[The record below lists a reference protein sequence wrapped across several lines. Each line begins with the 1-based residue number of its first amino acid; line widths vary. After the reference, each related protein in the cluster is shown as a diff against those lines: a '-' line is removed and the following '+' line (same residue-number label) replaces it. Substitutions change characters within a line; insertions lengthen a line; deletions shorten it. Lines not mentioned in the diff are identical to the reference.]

1 MKRLLLFLS
10 LLVLLSLTAF
20 ANNVS
25 DIDIS
30 VSVDKKGNAR
40 VTQVWQ
46 GEFDEGTENYI
57 VIGNLDGIEIS
68 DFAVSDENGE
78 YTYLDSWNINSSRE
92 KKKAKCGIVEN
103 NGSYEL
109 CWGIGDYGRRRYTL
123 SYTLNGLVASY
134 DDKDGSNFMYVN
146 PEMSTFPTNVT
157 FSLILADGTLIN
169 DSIADIW
176 AFGFDGEVRFDN
188 GIITARTFS
197 PLEDDMHFQIMFSLE
212 KGVLLPT
219 LVKETTFEDVKERAF
234 KGSDYGTSTGET
246 ILVTAVLALII
257 AGVVGIVSYSV
268 AVANERN
275 KFKKNTNYF
284 RDTPN
289 NGEISVSYYLCRKF
303 GVGGNEGDI
312 ISALIL
318 SMIDS
323 GNIICDTE
331 KSVSFFGKEKETN
344 EIKLVSRPDKEP
356 HGKLYD
362 IMIRAAG
369 EDGVLQEK
377 ELEKYSSKN
386 YKVLRSFIDDCN
398 EKGENSFCAMG
409 GFATGISN
417 RIKGLSDKG
426 KEQLSEI
433 VGMKKFLD
441 EFSLIS
447 EREIGEVTIWKEYLV
462 YAALFGSADK
472 VLEEM
477 KKLYPNNIP
486 EIETYTRHVNMTG
499 MYYSSMYRSMI
510 RAEQKA
516 RSAGSGGRASFGG
529 GGGFSGGGVGGG
541 SR

>member
-1 MKRLLLFLS
+1 M
-10 LLVLLSLTAF
+10 LLSLTAF

-46 GEFDEGTENYI
+46 GEFEEGSENYI
-57 VIGNLDGIEIS
+57 VIGNLDGIEIA
-68 DFAVSDENGE
+68 DFAVSDESGE
-78 YTYLDSWNINSSRE
+78 YTYVDDWNIKASRT
-92 KKKAKCGIVEN
+92 KKKDKCGIVEN

-109 CWGIGDYGRRRYTL
+109 CWGIGDYGERRYTI
-123 SYTLNGLVASY
+123 SYTLEGLVASY

-157 FSLILADGTLIN
+157 FSLFLADGTLIT

-176 AFGFDGEVRFDN
+176 AFGFDGEVRLED

-197 PLEDDMHFQIMFSLE
+197 PLENEMHFQIMFSFE

-219 LVKETTFEDVKERAF
+219 LVKEGSFEDLKEKAF
-234 KGSDYGTSTGET
+234 KGSDYGTSTGEKLAF
-246 ILVTAVLALII
+246 IAVFALII
-257 AGVVGIVSYSV
+257 AGVGSAVTYSV
-268 AVANERN
+268 IVANERN
-275 KFKKNTNYF
+275 NFKKNANYF

-289 NGEISVSYYLCRKF
+289 NGDISMSYYLCRKF
-303 GVGGNEGDI
+303 GVGGEEGDI
-312 ISALIL
+312 MSALIL
-318 SMIDS
+318 SMIND

-331 KSVSFFGKEKETN
+331 RSVSFFGKEKETN
-344 EIKLVSRPDKEP
+344 EIKLVSRPEKEP
-356 HGKLYD
+356 HGSLYD
-362 IMIRAAG
+362 IMKRAAG
-369 EDGVLQEK
+369 EDGILQEK
-377 ELEKYSSKN
+377 ELEKYSARN
-386 YKVLRSFIDDCN
+386 YKDLRSFIDQCK
-398 EKGENSFCAMG
+398 EMGENSFCAKG
-409 GFATGISN
+409 GFAAGISH

-426 KEQLSEI
+426 KAELSEI

-447 EREIGEVTIWKEYLV
+447 EREIGEVTVWKEYLI
-462 YAALFGSADK
+462 YASLFGSADK
-472 VLEEM
+472 VLDEM

-516 RSAGSGGRASFGG
+516 RSAGSGGRSSFGG